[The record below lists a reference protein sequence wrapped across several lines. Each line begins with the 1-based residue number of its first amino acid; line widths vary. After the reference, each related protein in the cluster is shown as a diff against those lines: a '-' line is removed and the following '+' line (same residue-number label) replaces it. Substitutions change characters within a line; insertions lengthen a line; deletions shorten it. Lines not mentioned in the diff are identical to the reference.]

1 MQNIDFLRLL
11 LYNIDITGRGGK
23 RMETIRAEIFSEISV
38 EFAAS
43 SVNMAMPAMHYH
55 NAYEIY
61 ILEKGSRT
69 YLIND
74 ALTELR
80 AHDIALIP
88 PNEIH
93 STAGGGFT
101 RHLISFREDY
111 LRRYFTEE
119 AQKKLLICFEHKK
132 IHIKNADFEKLLR
145 LTREL
150 KHSNDN
156 FVVFAQIL
164 SLIAQNASTDAS
176 FVSSKNKMLSE
187 IIEYIGSHYDRIS
200 GLEEIS
206 EKFFISKSYLCR
218 LFKEHTGISVVK
230 YIHLLKIQSACDLL
244 LETNKSVE
252 EIAQKC
258 GFHTSMYFCRT
269 FKSIV
274 GMTPTQYRCAND

>member
-1 MQNIDFLRLL
+1 M
-11 LYNIDITGRGGK
+11 K
-23 RMETIRAEIFSEISV
+23 TIRSEMLSEISV
-38 EFAAS
+38 EFTVS
-43 SVNMAMPAMHYH
+43 SVPSAMPAMHYH

-74 ALTELR
+74 ALFELR
-80 AHDIALIP
+80 AHDVALIP
-88 PNEIH
+88 PNDLH

-119 AQKKLLICFEHKK
+119 AQKKLLACFEHKK
-132 IHIKNADFEKLLR
+132 IHIKNADFDKLLR

-150 KHSNDN
+150 KHSHDN
-156 FVVFAQIL
+156 FVVFAQLL

-176 FVSSKNKMLSE
+176 FVSSKNKMLSD
-187 IIEYIGSHYDRIS
+187 IIEYIGSHYKKMS
-200 GLEEIS
+200 GLEEIVD
-206 EKFFISKSYLCR
+206 KFYISKSYLCR

-230 YIHLLKIQSACDLL
+230 YIHLLKIQAACDLL

-252 EIAQKC
+252 EIAQQC
-258 GFHTSMYFCRT
+258 GFHTSMYFCRI
-269 FKSIV
+269 FKGIV
-274 GMTPTQYRCAND
+274 GMTPSQYRYINE